1 MYSNDKSCRKIN
13 LRYVCEI
20 FADRNY
26 DEYGLLIDRKQSNS
40 MISDPKIAVNNIFQM
55 LENNG
60 IKTINGKFLKT
71 DIDTICVHGDGPNA
85 VGIAKMI
92 KKGLTDRGVIFKP
105 LNMLSKFK

>member
-1 MYSNDKSCRKIN
+1 
-13 LRYVCEI
+13 
-20 FADRNY
+20 
-26 DEYGLLIDRKQSNS
+26 

-60 IKTINGKFLKT
+60 IKTISGKFLKT

-92 KKGLTDRGVIFKP
+92 KKGKNLDEIFIDDKLP
-105 LNMLSKFK
+105 NKIHHFLNI